1 MGREIKIKN
10 QRGVEMKKDKL
21 EEENILIER
30 GIKAGKEVQRKEDIE
45 EELSSLLNILNTN
58 DRFRIGEIEKRIK
71 KLKEMK

>member
-71 KLKEMK
+71 KLKEKK